1 MWGKAWAAA
10 VVAVGMG
17 LAGLGAAQV
26 AHAQP
31 AAAATKPAAR
41 PAVSAKPAA
50 KPAPAAT
57 AAAAAAPARSGKGW
71 RTGPIPAWV
80 VAPPEPDRSLP
91 PAPATGTRRD
101 QLVDVQVDHTGAKA
115 QSFIRVR
122 SVALDAAAL
131 GGVSQWQL
139 AFNPAFQTLVVHHA
153 HVWRDG
159 QRSDRLAEARIEP
172 MRRETGLEQ
181 LMLDGVETLLL
192 VLGDVR
198 VGDAVEVA
206 YTLEGENPIF
216 EGRIS
221 GAMRLAYDT
230 PMDVLHHRWR
240 VPAGRTVQSKG
251 LASDAQPER
260 FVEGGVQVLRA
271 TRQQV
276 PALLPEQSVPP
287 WVKMYPAIDLSEWG
301 SWSEVDAWA
310 QRLFA
315 TAQPVPA
322 AVAERAQA
330 FRASGLQGAA
340 LVSEVLRFVQ
350 DEVRYL
356 SVSLGESS
364 HRPKPPER
372 TLAERLG
379 DCKDKVVLLN
389 ALLRELGFA
398 PRPALVSM
406 QRNKGIRDYLPSH
419 DVFDH
424 VITRLELDGRTWW
437 LDPTIQGQGLVLASR
452 GQWSYGS
459 ALVVGDG
466 AALADVAP
474 PAVAVS
480 RLQFEQRWDL
490 SRPGAPVV
498 MRFEMRAHGHLAERW
513 RAGQAQ
519 AGSEALSKNLA
530 ASYARVL
537 PGLRTRSE
545 PVVSD
550 DRQAN
555 VFVFQQEFELP
566 ELGQYNRGALDAE
579 FGALELLDTLGGPPE
594 TTRKWPVLV
603 DTPRLV
609 ESRIIVTGALP
620 FPGQAPE
627 ALEVVDRQ
635 FRFTARM
642 ELQGAVATFVR
653 RYEQRDDQVNPGE
666 LAAWRDKVLKAR
678 NASFGRVRLPLVDV
692 KAAAPQIEAT
702 ERRLRN
708 SRGWRDDQLGGIV
721 ARQEFSRLYSTL
733 ALERTQ
739 PGSPLA
745 ARMLV
750 ERATANNLLGQHDAA
765 VADAESALKQ
775 LPDNPE
781 ALDALAV
788 ARVGLGQAEEALAT
802 FARITPG
809 SRPAS
814 VAGWMGSLQLLL
826 GRPAEAEPLLREA
839 IAGGSGEGREFS
851 MVWLYLAAER
861 NGGRGR
867 AAVEEYIDAVDA
879 SKITGALLRY
889 MVGRIDS
896 NALLR
901 QAGEDAAMARLNQAE
916 AHFYIGQRLLLQG
929 QRDEALRAF
938 QRTLDTRATPYRE
951 LSFAQ
956 LELKRAAA
964 PR

>member
-1 MWGKAWAAA
+1 
-10 VVAVGMG
+10 
-17 LAGLGAAQV
+17 
-26 AHAQP
+26 
-31 AAAATKPAAR
+31 
-41 PAVSAKPAA
+41 
-50 KPAPAAT
+50 
-57 AAAAAAPARSGKGW
+57 
-71 RTGPIPAWV
+71 
-80 VAPPEPDRSLP
+80 
-91 PAPATGTRRD
+91 
-101 QLVDVQVDHTGAKA
+101 
-115 QSFIRVR
+115 
-122 SVALDAAAL
+122 
-131 GGVSQWQL
+131 
-139 AFNPAFQTLVVHHA
+139 
-153 HVWRDG
+153 
-159 QRSDRLAEARIEP
+159 
-172 MRRETGLEQ
+172 
-181 LMLDGVETLLL
+181 
-192 VLGDVR
+192 
-198 VGDAVEVA
+198 
-206 YTLEGENPIF
+206 
-216 EGRIS
+216 
-221 GAMRLAYDT
+221 
-230 PMDVLHHRWR
+230 
-240 VPAGRTVQSKG
+240 
-251 LASDAQPER
+251 
-260 FVEGGVQVLRA
+260 
-271 TRQQV
+271 
-276 PALLPEQSVPP
+276 
-287 WVKMYPAIDLSEWG
+287 
-301 SWSEVDAWA
+301 
-310 QRLFA
+310 
-315 TAQPVPA
+315 
-322 AVAERAQA
+322 
-330 FRASGLQGAA
+330 
-340 LVSEVLRFVQ
+340 
-350 DEVRYL
+350 
-356 SVSLGESS
+356 
-364 HRPKPPER
+364 
-372 TLAERLG
+372 
-379 DCKDKVVLLN
+379 
-389 ALLRELGFA
+389 
-398 PRPALVSM
+398 
-406 QRNKGIRDYLPSH
+406 
-419 DVFDH
+419 
-424 VITRLELDGRTWW
+424 
-437 LDPTIQGQGLVLASR
+437 
-452 GQWSYGS
+452 
-459 ALVVGDG
+459 
-466 AALADVAP
+466 
-474 PAVAVS
+474 
-480 RLQFEQRWDL
+480 
-490 SRPGAPVV
+490 
-498 MRFEMRAHGHLAERW
+498 
-513 RAGQAQ
+513 
-519 AGSEALSKNLA
+519 
-530 ASYARVL
+530 
-537 PGLRTRSE
+537 
-545 PVVSD
+545 VVSD

-956 LELKRAAA
+956 LELKRGAA